1 MGKTKELSD
10 EELLTLATCEFIQIV
25 KQYRDGDE
33 NALDRAKYP
42 DILKKRGLK
51 LAITREFIHRIFQG
65 EFDDVG
71 GVEIAVKK
79 VDDVPN

>member
-10 EELLTLATCEFIQIV
+10 EELLTLAACEFIELT

-33 NALDRAKYP
+33 KALDRAKYP
-42 DILKKRGLK
+42 DVLKKRGLK

-65 EFDDVG
+65 QFDNAD
-71 GVEIAVKK
+71 GVEVAVKK
-79 VDDVPN
+79 VGS